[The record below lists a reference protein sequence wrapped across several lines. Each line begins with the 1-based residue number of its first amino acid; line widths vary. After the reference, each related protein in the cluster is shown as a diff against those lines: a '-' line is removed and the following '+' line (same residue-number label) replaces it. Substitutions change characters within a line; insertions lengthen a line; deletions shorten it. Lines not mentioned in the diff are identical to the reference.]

1 MDWTIVS
8 FLAADAVQNGTIYAL
23 LALSLVLVFAV
34 TRVILVPLGEF
45 LVFAPLTYVFF
56 LPSEVSGLQLQGLIP
71 GTAWLSAGM
80 LAVWAAVDRAD
91 LRRAGLLLGGA
102 LAVLGL
108 AWWGAHGV
116 PLWLGWVF
124 AVLIVLPI
132 GPASY
137 RLFFEPAKNA
147 SVLTYLI
154 IAVGLHFAYQGLG
167 LVFFGPEQYR
177 LPNILNGQTKVGL
190 VPVNNQAFLVYGFAI
205 LAMLGLFLFFT
216 RSLYGKALRACAV
229 NRLGARLLGIS
240 PSQAGYVAFGIATL
254 IAALSGMLAGPVLA
268 AGVGYYQGFL
278 LGLKGFVAGILG
290 GLISYPLAVIG
301 ALAVG
306 GLESWASFQA
316 SAFKDAIVFALLL
329 PILFWRSL
337 RSHEIGEEE

>member
-1 MDWTIVS
+1 MDWTIAA

-23 LALSLVLVFAV
+23 LALALVLVFAV
-34 TRVILVPLGEF
+34 TRVILVPIGEL

-56 LPSEVSGLQLQGLIP
+56 LPSGISGLPLQGVIP

-80 LAVWAAVDRAD
+80 LAVWAALDRAAP
-91 LRRAGLLLGGA
+91 RRAGVLLGGA

-116 PLWLGWVF
+116 PLWLGWIL
-124 AVLIVLPI
+124 AVLIVFPI

-177 LPNILNGQTKVGL
+177 LPAILPGQTIIGS
-190 VPVNNQAFLVYGFAI
+190 VPINNQAFLVYGFA
-205 LAMLGLFLFFT
+205 LFCMLGLYGFFT

-240 PSQAGYVAFGIATL
+240 PAQAGYVSFGIATL
-254 IAALSGMLAGPVLA
+254 IACVAGMLLA
-268 AGVGYYQGFL
+268 PLIQPAYFQGFL

-301 ALAVG
+301 AIVVG

-337 RSHEIGEEE
+337 RSPEVEEEE

>member
-34 TRVILVPLGEF
+34 TRVILVPIGEL

-56 LPSEVSGLQLQGLIP
+56 LPSELSGLPLQGAIP

-80 LAVWAAVDRAD
+80 LLVWAALERAD
-91 LRRAGLLLGGA
+91 LRRAGLLLAAA
-102 LAVLGL
+102 LMVLGL

-116 PLWLGWVF
+116 PPWLGWIF
-124 AVLIVLPI
+124 AVLIVLPM

-137 RLFFEPAKNA
+137 RLFFQPAKNA
-147 SVLTYLI
+147 SVLTFLI

-177 LPNILNGQTKVGL
+177 LPAMLPGQTTLGS
-190 VPVNNQAFLVYGFAI
+190 VPINNQAFLVYGFAV
-205 LAMLGLFLFFT
+205 LTMLGLFLFFT

-229 NRLGARLLGIS
+229 NRLGARLLGIN
-240 PSQAGYVAFGIATL
+240 PAQAGYVSFGIATL
-254 IAALSGMLAGPVLA
+254 IAGVAGMLLA
-268 AGVGYYQGFL
+268 PLIQPAYYQGFL

-290 GLISYPLAVIG
+290 GLVSYPLAVAG

-306 GLESWASFQA
+306 GLESWAAFQA
-316 SAFKDAIVFALLL
+316 SAFKDAIVFTLLL

>member
-8 FLAADAVQNGTIYAL
+8 FLAADAVQSGTIYAL

-34 TRVILVPLGEF
+34 TRVILVPLGEL

-56 LPSEVSGLQLQGLIP
+56 LPSGVSGLELHGQIP
-71 GTAWLSAGM
+71 GTAWLSSF
-80 LAVWAAVDRAD
+80 LLLVWAVLDRANPSRVAR
-91 LRRAGLLLGGA
+91 LVVLALL
-102 LAVLGL
+102 VLGL
-108 AWWGAHGV
+108 AWVGARGV
-116 PLWLGWVF
+116 APWLGWIL
-124 AVLIVLPI
+124 AVLVVLPI

-137 RLFFEPAKNA
+137 RLFFQPAQNA

-177 LPNILNGQTKVGL
+177 LPPILSGQTNLGM
-190 VPVNNQAFLVYGFAI
+190 VPINNQAFLVYGFA
-205 LAMLGLFLFFT
+205 LLTMLGLYLFFT

-229 NRLGARLLGIS
+229 NRYGARLLGIS
-240 PSQAGYVAFGIATL
+240 PAQAGYAAFGIATL
-254 IAALSGMLAGPVLA
+254 IVTVSGMLLA
-268 AGVGYYQGFL
+268 PLISPAYFQGFL
-278 LGLKGFVAGILG
+278 FGLKGFVAGILG
-290 GLISYPLAVIG
+290 GLVSYPLAVLG

-306 GLESWASFQA
+306 GFEQWAGYVS
-316 SAFKDAIVFALLL
+316 SPFKDALVFALLL
-329 PILFWRSL
+329 PVLLWRSL